1 MKYSFQGDELDSV
14 GLMFAAELAFAGGLL
29 EEMPVD
35 AEDAVDAF
43 EAIGVE
49 IERVLNS
56 N

>member
-1 MKYSFQGDELDSV
+1 MKYVFQGDALDSLGV
-14 GLMFAAELAFAGGLL
+14 MFAAELAFAGGLL

-49 IERVLNS
+49 IERVVGAN
-56 N
+56 